1 MERMILHEGVY
12 FDRFHCFRVYRNLLF
27 HLADLSVQK
36 SFYRIHY
43 RLFSRRCMLRCV
55 QICLLHRG
63 GNCLGSAV
71 CRCVWYRGIYSRHLS
86 ETPECKC
93 LKFLH
98 MSTNKVAPDDSFLLG
113 MDGLMRLSYCYGTF
127 TEETAE
133 KLREKYPYIEINAF
147 ETAF

>member
-93 LKFLH
+93 LK
-98 MSTNKVAPDDSFLLG
+98 SDDVQMKGGDSHVLITESLN
-113 MDGLMRLSYCYGTF
+113 
-127 TEETAE
+127 EETE
-133 KLREKYPYIEINAF
+133 R
-147 ETAF
+147 